1 MATTLTLFQLN
12 DVHGYLNLHQEA
24 FFGPTGFEYRRCGGY
39 ARIATLLRELRAQHP
54 NHLLFDGGDTFH
66 GTRPVVATEG
76 GILPEVLNE
85 LGIAAMTAHWE
96 FAYGPARLQEL
107 VGQLNYPL
115 LAANVYYQDG
125 GELAYAPTLLLE
137 TAGLRVGII
146 GLACPIVDK
155 TMPAHF
161 STGLRFTNG
170 VAELPGHVQRLRTEE
185 RADVIILLSHCGFP
199 QDVALLE
206 GCPGIDVCLSSHT
219 HNRLY
224 KPFEA
229 GGALVI
235 QSGSHGSFLG
245 RLTLTVENGRVV
257 SHTHELHEIGESIV
271 PDAALQTRIDAALAP
286 FAELDEVVGTTETGL
301 HRLTSV
307 ECPADDFLLASLQAL
322 VPADL
327 YFSNG
332 WRYGAPIA
340 PGPVQLNDLYDLVP
354 MDPEIQTVELTGAEL
369 HEMLEKNLE
378 GTYSQNPLHQMG
390 GYVKRTLG
398 LKAYFKAENPKGSRL
413 QAVFVQGQA
422 LDPDRTYS
430 AAFIT
435 SQGVPPKFGR
445 NRHQTGH
452 HAVAAM
458 RAYLTQHH
466 PLVVQPHDTFVV
478 A

>member
-1 MATTLTLFQLN
+1 MLTLFQLN

-24 FFGPTGFEYRRCGGY
+24 FFGPAGLEYRRCGGY
-39 ARIATLLRELRAQHP
+39 ARIATLLRELWEQYPH
-54 NHLLFDGGDTFH
+54 HLLFDGGDTFH

-76 GILPEVLNE
+76 GILPPILNE
-85 LGIAAMTAHWE
+85 LGIAAMTAHWD

-115 LAANVYYQDG
+115 LAANVYRQEG
-125 GELAYAPTLLLE
+125 GALAYAPTLLLE

-155 TMPAHF
+155 TMPARF

-170 VAELPGHVQRLRTEE
+170 AAELPGHVQRLRTEE

-206 GCPGIDVCLSSHT
+206 DCPGIDVCLSSHT

-224 KPFEA
+224 APFVA

-235 QSGSHGSFLG
+235 QSGAHGSFLS
-245 RLTLTVENGRVV
+245 RLTLTVEGGRVTGH
-257 SHTHELHEIGESIV
+257 SHELHEIGEHIA
-271 PDAALQTRIDAALAP
+271 PDAALQARIDAALVP
-286 FAELDEVVGTTETGL
+286 FAGLDEVVGTTATGL
-301 HRLTSV
+301 HRLTAV

-340 PGPVQLNDLYDLVP
+340 PGPVLLNDLYDLVP
-354 MDPEIQTVELTGAEL
+354 MDPEIETVELTGAEL
-369 HEMLEKNLE
+369 QEMLEKNLE
-378 GTYSQNPLHQMG
+378 GTYSQHPLHQMG

-398 LKAYFKAENPKGSRL
+398 LKVYYKAENPKGGRL
-413 QAVFVQGQA
+413 QTVFVQDQP
-422 LDPDRTYS
+422 LDPARTYT

-435 SQGVPPKFGR
+435 SQGVPHQFGQ
-445 NRHQTGH
+445 NRQKTGQ

-458 RAYLTQHH
+458 RAFLKQHR
-466 PLVVQPHDTFVV
+466 PLVIHPQETFTVV
-478 A
+478 